1 MTVVVGFIPTPVG
14 MAALDAAAAEAEL
27 RGGPLVVV
35 NVVHDGDDADPRH
48 ARPDQLEMAHDR
60 LRHRSVRIDIRQVR
74 ADRDVAEVLVRT
86 AVQEEAELLVIGI
99 RREREVAGHL
109 LGAVSQKLLLDSPCD
124 VLVV

>member
-60 LRHRSVRIDIRQVR
+60 LRRRSVRIDIRQVR